1 MQWYVQ
7 NVSLQ
12 VHFTLCIAVD
22 NYWSCKL
29 VMSREVLV
37 EANCRINDSNLVP
50 VWYRYCSNTV
60 QLQHTVA
67 TVSGSCIQC
76 SDCCVDSRCTSCIQ
90 CSDCCVDSRCTSCIT
105 KLYRVLSS
113 LYFCSVMK
121 CNCVEGTPTLTTELS
136 AWHWSLSE
144 TGISHKFYVIGCGFV
159 PGNPLHTVAIP
170 FDDKMKES
178 KTN

>member
-1 MQWYVQ
+1 VQ

-37 EANCRINDSNLVP
+37 EANRRIIVSTIVP
-50 VWYRYCSNTV
+50 VWYRYCSNTI

-76 SDCCVDSRCTSCIQ
+76 SNCCSGSLCTSCIQ
-90 CSDCCVDSRCTSCIT
+90 CSNCCSDSLCTSCIQCSN
-105 KLYRVLSS
+105 YCSDS
-113 LYFCSVMK
+113 LCTSCIQCSNY
-121 CNCVEGTPTLTTELS
+121 CSDSLCTSCIQCSNYCSDSLCTLCITS
-136 AWHWSLSE
+136 PSY
-144 TGISHKFYVIGCGFV
+144 IVF
-159 PGNPLHTVAIP
+159 
-170 FDDKMKES
+170 
-178 KTN
+178 